1 VSVLLQLHGVA
12 RVYGGLRAVDGVDL
26 DIAAGS
32 RHGLIGPNGAGKSTL
47 FKLIRGAEPLSAGR
61 ITFAGRDVTEVP
73 EHQRAR
79 MGIAQ
84 TFQNSSLFLTLTC
97 RENVLLALQR
107 TTGEARRFARGRS
120 PGIAHQADL
129 ILDRVGLGDARAKPA
144 ASLSHGERR
153 QLEVAI
159 ALASSPRLL
168 LLDEPTAGMS
178 PAETERLATIVE
190 QLDDE
195 LAVLVVEHDLDFVF
209 RVARD
214 VSVLHLGSVLMT
226 APAAE
231 VRASDEVAR
240 VYLGGASMDD
250 IFIDPQEVEA
260 TT

>member
-1 VSVLLQLHGVA
+1 MSALLELEGVT
-12 RVYGGLRAVDGVDL
+12 RDYGGLRAVDSVDL
-26 DIAAGS
+26 RIDPGS

-47 FKLIRGAEPLSAGR
+47 FNLIRGAEPVSAGR
-61 ITFAGRDVTEVP
+61 ITFADGDVTSVP

-84 TFQNSSLFLTLTC
+84 TFQNSSLFLSLSC
-97 RENVLLALQR
+97 RENVLLARQR
-107 TTGEARRFARGRS
+107 TTNEARRFVRRRS
-120 PGIAHQADL
+120 PDL
-129 ILDRVGLGDARAKPA
+129 EHEAELTLDRVGLADARSKPA

-159 ALASSPRLL
+159 ALAMSPRLL

-178 PAETERLATIVE
+178 PAETERLAAIVE
-190 QLDDE
+190 QLDHE

-209 RVARD
+209 RVTRD
-214 VSVLHLGSVLMT
+214 VSVLHLGAMLMT
-226 APAAE
+226 APAAA

-250 IFIDPQEVEA
+250 IFIDPQEVGA
-260 TT
+260 